1 MISFFVHVLLLLK
14 TLVYGLRN
22 DAELRAMAVLLVAL
36 MAGGTIFYRQMEHWS
51 ILDSLYFCVMTISTI
66 GYGDFA
72 PTTEMSKVFTIGYA
86 ILGIGLFASFVG
98 KLVVLRM
105 QNHAKGKQNT
115 IMTKKNDS
123 GMLQA

>member
-1 MISFFVHVLLLLK
+1 MISFFVHVLLLVR
-14 TLVYGLRN
+14 TLVYGLRD
-22 DAELRAMAVLLVAL
+22 DAEFRAMAVLLVAL
-36 MAGGTIFYRQMEHWS
+36 MAGGTVFYRQVEHWS

-72 PTTEMSKVFTIGYA
+72 PTREMSKVFTIGYA

-105 QNHAKGKQNT
+105 QHHAKAKQKHHHDNE
-115 IMTKKNDS
+115 K
-123 GMLQA
+123 